1 MPKVVTVIR
10 EKKIHAPFSANLK
23 GFSPRQPSSRCPE
36 GARWDVARADMTP
49 RSHQPHGQMA
59 FAGVWKK
66 AAVQSRLLSARRRR
80 SGKPAEVG

>member
-1 MPKVVTVIR
+1 MSKVVTVIR
-10 EKKIHAPFSANLK
+10 EKKIHAPFSANLVI
-23 GFSPRQPSSRCPE
+23 FSPRQPSSRCPE

-49 RSHQPHGQMA
+49 RSHQPRGQMA